1 MKFPFCNF
9 YFAVFIF
16 QWARMESESEQW
28 AGVIR
33 WRPHQPIFGRLS
45 LRMPFVA
52 AALVLV
58 SLMPALARGGEEGM
72 AFLIVGLHL
81 GGILCMANI
90 VLAFIAFSRHENP
103 RWPAVTGLAMSV
115 LPALGE
121 VYLLCGAPW

>member
-1 MKFPFCNF
+1 MH
-9 YFAVFIF
+9 
-16 QWARMESESEQW
+16 MEPQSEQW
-28 AGVIR
+28 PGVIR

-52 AALVLV
+52 AAVV
-58 SLMPALARGGEEGM
+58 MISSIPAFAADGEEGM
-72 AFLIVGLHL
+72 AFFVVGLHL
-81 GGILCMANI
+81 GGIVCMANI

-103 RWPAVTGLAMSV
+103 RWPAVTGLALSV